1 MEGFESKTDSG
12 ILDTYWI
19 KREAK
24 TTIRN
29 SLNQSST
36 IISPEYNKKEST
48 QERH

>member
-24 TTIRN
+24 DNHQKFFEPKQHYHHSR
-29 SLNQSST
+29 
-36 IISPEYNKKEST
+36 K
-48 QERH
+48 